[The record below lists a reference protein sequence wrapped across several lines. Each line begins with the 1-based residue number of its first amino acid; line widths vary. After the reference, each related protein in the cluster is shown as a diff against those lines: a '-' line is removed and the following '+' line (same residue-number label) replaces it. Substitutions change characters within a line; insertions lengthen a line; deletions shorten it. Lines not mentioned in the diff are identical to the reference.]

1 MAEKIK
7 IGGELEA
14 VTQDGKL
21 ADAAQ
26 VVDSTQNKT
35 QELINSEVKEKLDAV
50 INTDGSVKI
59 PTITLSGDVTG
70 SGTTA
75 ISGTI
80 ANSAVTTAKI
90 ANSAV
95 TNAKLANS
103 SVTIGNKSVSLG
115 GALTDIDTSGT
126 LTASTI
132 KKSGG
137 TSAQFLKA
145 DGSVDSNSYA
155 TTSAIPTKVSALTND
170 AGYLTTHQD
179 ISGKV
184 DKVSGKGLS
193 TNDYT
198 DAEKEKV
205 DGAFQTSN
213 IITSSGQTPTTDKV
227 FSSKVINDLVSSNY
241 TTLNNAINQKADKT
255 ALPSAAS
262 ATTAG
267 LAKLYTSTG
276 TNADGAM
283 TQAAA
288 TTALGNKV
296 DKESGKG
303 LSTNDYTTAEKNKLS
318 GIADNANNYT
328 LPTASGSVLGGV
340 KVGEGLSISNGVLN
354 VSQDT
359 DTRILYH
366 AAQAP
371 SSIAT
376 TYTGTYYVL
385 ADKNIA
391 GNTTA
396 AVIAYYSN
404 GTAVNELTIS
414 AGEVRQCADGTR
426 WQASGTGWTQIKS
439 GVNVVQTTGTS
450 TEDVMSQKAVTDE
463 LAKKVDLTGTQ
474 TISGTKAFTGAS
486 TFTGGTKNAVVNIT
500 SVNASRDYAHLFVS
514 SNNSTSVTRPL
525 ILQKGYGNVAIG
537 DSIAP
542 SHKLEVAGTFQA
554 TGAATFSSSVT
565 ANSFVKSNGTSSQF
579 LKADGSVDSSTYLT
593 THQDISGK
601 VDKVDGKGLSTN
613 DYTTDEKTKLAN
625 IEAAANRTVVDSAIS
640 STSTNPVT
648 SKAISTALASKVDA
662 VSGKS
667 LSTND
672 YTTAE
677 KTKLAGIAEGA
688 NKTTV
693 DTALSAT
700 STNPVTNKAVTE
712 ALAEKADAS
721 SYVKLVL
728 KGVAEAYYANASSIP
743 SSAADGNYIC
753 DTGSSSTIKRC
764 ITIRAG
770 GAVVNDVTATNG
782 DFWLSKADGH
792 VYAAVSNNT
801 TSWVDC
807 GKLQGEKGDKGD
819 KGADGADG
827 IDGAQTVVQTTGTST
842 TDVMSQAAVTNAL
855 KTAGKAPEPFIWQPW
870 KDLSHY
876 DITAIDHTAGTITLS
891 TEDHDIAVGDT
902 VALSAKMKEWS
913 NPWYDGKGNTWE
925 TFLSS
930 TSLRNFPLK
939 SKGATMR
946 LKVTAVDG
954 AVITSTDAVVT
965 TTYTYNYSYWQ
976 LQKIPTGRVFVE
988 LPDYYKGVALS
999 IRLQTQG
1006 YAANGFCLAN
1016 VSEILRKNDTW
1027 KSQVVPGF
1035 GGDQVCG
1042 LPFIDCEFSV
1052 RNGQQSY
1059 IDYGVNLY
1067 GEPVGIG
1074 SATHKF
1080 ALCNSSNW
1088 SLADSYYLQSSSMHA
1103 HYYCTYVVMPYHTL
1117 QPINPLHPQIYS

>member
-115 GALTDIDTSGT
+115 GTLTDIDTSGT

-198 DAEKEKV
+198 DAER
-205 DGAFQTSN
+205 
-213 IITSSGQTPTTDKV
+213 
-227 FSSKVINDLVSSNY
+227 
-241 TTLNNAINQKADKT
+241 
-255 ALPSAAS
+255 
-262 ATTAG
+262 
-267 LAKLYTSTG
+267 
-276 TNADGAM
+276 
-283 TQAAA
+283 
-288 TTALGNKV
+288 
-296 DKESGKG
+296 
-303 LSTNDYTTAEKNKLS
+303 NKLS

-463 LAKKVDLTGTQ
+463 LAKKVDAV
-474 TISGTKAFTGAS
+474 SGKGLSTNDYTTAEKTKLSGIAEGANKTTVDSALSSSS
-486 TFTGGTKNAVVNIT
+486 TNPVQNKVVNT
-500 SVNASRDYAHLFVS
+500 AL
-514 SNNSTSVTRPL
+514 
-525 ILQKGYGNVAIG
+525 GN
-537 DSIAP
+537 
-542 SHKLEVAGTFQA
+542 
-554 TGAATFSSSVT
+554 
-565 ANSFVKSNGTSSQF
+565 
-579 LKADGSVDSSTYLT
+579 
-593 THQDISGK
+593 K

-693 DTALSAT
+693 DTALSTT

-827 IDGAQTVVQTTGTST
+827 TDGIDGAQTVVQTTGTST
-842 TDVMSQAAVTNAL
+842 TDVMSQAASLKIELKTSHAQYMQYNQQFGVILTNAQAERINRNSVITVVMKMIHD
-855 KTAGKAPEPFIWQPW
+855 KTGPSYCGVRVPPSSRFTTLQ
-870 KDLSHY
+870 
-876 DITAIDHTAGTITLS
+876 TIDGLTYFNGLNF
-891 TEDHDIAVGDT
+891 V
-902 VALSAKMKEWS
+902 
-913 NPWYDGKGNTWE
+913 KGSGNNGYH
-925 TFLSS
+925 FQS
-930 TSLRNFPLK
+930 TSASQPVGGTSAYINIDKPYCGCLMFVLNRDTGWAYIYNET
-939 SKGATMR
+939 GALLGSRHHASMIYP
-946 LKVTAVDG
+946 KF
-954 AVITSTDAVVT
+954 I
-965 TTYTYNYSYWQ
+965 
-976 LQKIPTGRVFVE
+976 E
-988 LPDYYKGVALS
+988 
-999 IRLQTQG
+999 
-1006 YAANGFCLAN
+1006 N
-1016 VSEILRKNDTW
+1016 VSEYYLQILGGESKYVCEVAIYDGDISQFGTLNMFVNPPSHDSSEWTTYITTPSVGNIYSANKWVLNEDDGLYHITKTAATKNMAFETFWYYTSNYGFTCYKKIKINSGTAVFPSTTKWGGSGNGSIHVYNEANEEVTGDTL
-1027 KSQVVPGF
+1027 SAGIYSIYATAAHRGVISCSVSAGF
-1035 GGDQVCG
+1035 DMN
-1042 LPFIDCEFSV
+1042 FIE
-1052 RNGQQSY
+1052 
-1059 IDYGVNLY
+1059 
-1067 GEPVGIG
+1067 G
-1074 SATHKF
+1074 SATKVSCCFKIDNFVNKYNCVYEVASDSLIKMHKMNDMVDRGEISVNTSSF
-1080 ALCNSSNW
+1080 DLHSVEPSGAIQACYIGATKYGTDGKIYMVASDYTWKQINNS
-1088 SLADSYYLQSSSMHA
+1088 
-1103 HYYCTYVVMPYHTL
+1103 
-1117 QPINPLHPQIYS
+1117 